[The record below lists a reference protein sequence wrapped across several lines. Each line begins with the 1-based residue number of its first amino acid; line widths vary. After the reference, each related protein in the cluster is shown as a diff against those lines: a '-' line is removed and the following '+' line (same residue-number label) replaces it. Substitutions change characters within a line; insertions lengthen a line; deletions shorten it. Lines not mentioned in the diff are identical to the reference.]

1 MPRWPTP
8 FLATLFVGTLLL
20 GTLALAPGLARADA
34 PDYRQWDGVLVRNVR
49 NGFVDYDGI
58 RADPAFAR
66 FVTQLGTTTPAD
78 LPDRSAQVAFYINAY
93 NALAIQGVLNGD
105 SPASLLG
112 RRTFFRGRRY
122 RVLGA
127 ELTLDDLEKARLAAL
142 AEPRVHFAIVC
153 ASLSCPRLASRAY
166 WPATVEV
173 QLDAAARAFVN
184 DPTRNRYD
192 PARGLAFLSAIF
204 DWYADDFAAAGGS
217 VQGYL
222 AGYARDPALAAR
234 LAAGQ
239 LDVSFV
245 PYDWNLNGTF
255 RAKP

>member
-1 MPRWPTP
+1 MPRWPT
-8 FLATLFVGTLLL
+8 LLVA
-20 GTLALAPGLARADA
+20 TLALAAGLARADT

-66 FVTQLGTTTPAD
+66 FVAQLGTTTLAE
-78 LPDRSAQVAFYINAY
+78 LPDRSARLAFYINAY

-122 RVLGA
+122 RVLG
-127 ELTLDDLEKARLAAL
+127 EDLTLDDLEKARLAAL
-142 AEPRVHFAIVC
+142 GEPRVHFAIAC

-192 PARGLAFLSAIF
+192 AARGLAFLSSLF
-204 DWYADDFAAAGGS
+204 DWYADDFAGAGGS

-222 AGYARDPALAAR
+222 AGYVRDPALAAR

-239 LDVSFV
+239 LDATYV
-245 PYDWNLNGTF
+245 PYDWNLNGTL